1 MSDPLVPTPP
11 SRPRAALRRDAPLWR
26 QALEGI
32 GLVVVL
38 SAAVTVTGFLLSLVV
53 SLLF

>member
-1 MSDPLVPTPP
+1 MRDSL
-11 SRPRAALRRDAPLWR
+11 ARREEPVWR

-32 GLVVVL
+32 GLVLVL
-38 SAAVTVTGFLLSLVV
+38 AAVVGAVGFLLAVVV

>member
-1 MSDPLVPTPP
+1 MSEPLVPTPP

-26 QALEGI
+26 QAAEGI
-32 GLVVVL
+32 GLVMVL
-38 SAAVTVTGFLLSLVV
+38 SGVVAAVGLLLSLLV